1 MLIRVYNLH
10 VSLLL
15 WGVGVAAAGIGP
27 GVGQGFQL
35 RWAQRPSVSGGRT
48 ALGAKGHRD
57 SPEVAKRLG
66 AQSPRPPRPGGP
78 QLPVGRVPN
87 TTLIFDN
94 LPKGRNSLKA
104 DILTVTAGYRE
115 GYRLKSAE
123 GRDVGGH
130 GHM

>member
-1 MLIRVYNLH
+1 M
-10 VSLLL
+10 
-15 WGVGVAAAGIGP
+15 
-27 GVGQGFQL
+27 
-35 RWAQRPSVSGGRT
+35 

-66 AQSPRPPRPGGP
+66 AQSPRPPCPGGP

-123 GRDVGGH
+123 GRDAGGRVL
-130 GHM
+130 GEEGRNWSERCRSEMAWG